1 MKPLLEKDLG
11 DMDIIKD
18 DLSRELIILD
28 LVPGIIHEINNSL
41 ASAMASAELLQE
53 ELIDLRK
60 QTNENNINL
69 NLLNHIEK
77 LSTLNKTS
85 TLRIQNIVTALLK
98 EEIHK
103 LKDQCNKKNIEDS
116 KFDHLDRLISLNM
129 NSAKRINLI
138 AKAFRRLVSFE
149 EDITLIDVNEVVK
162 TSLIVLQDHLKN
174 KYTIRE
180 EFSELPLVNFNF
192 HELNYSIICILLK
205 TIELMDSG
213 ELHLKT
219 FETDSNIHVNIKLS
233 GGEISKDSL
242 DGMLN
247 DPNSKSKIDLC
258 SINKLLQYKGGTLD
272 IKKPNESIDS
282 DFKNE
287 MSGGIVF
294 DIKIK
299 KNNLNSFTSTDL
311 NSTNLFPENISFTEL
326 DDHDLNSD
334 LSNVIEDQNSN
345 NILVVDDDPQTL
357 VSLFLSLKH
366 YDLANKVIIAK
377 TAEAGIE
384 QFKER
389 DFRLVI
395 SDYRL
400 PGMDGISFLSYV
412 KEKYPNTTRILI
424 TAYSNSVLKEEA
436 VNKASVRFLIEKPW
450 VAADLNKIMQQIAE
464 INIK

>member
-1 MKPLLEKDLG
+1 M
-11 DMDIIKD
+11 
-18 DLSRELIILD
+18 
-28 LVPGIIHEINNSL
+28 
-41 ASAMASAELLQE
+41 
-53 ELIDLRK
+53 
-60 QTNENNINL
+60 NI
-69 NLLNHIEK
+69 
-77 LSTLNKTS
+77 
-85 TLRIQNIVTALLK
+85 
-98 EEIHK
+98 
-103 LKDQCNKKNIEDS
+103 
-116 KFDHLDRLISLNM
+116 
-129 NSAKRINLI
+129 NSAKRIDLI
-138 AKAFRRLVSFE
+138 AKAFRRLVSFD
-149 EDITLIDVNEVVK
+149 EDETLIDVNEVVN
-162 TSLIVLQDHLKN
+162 TSLIVLQNHLKN
-174 KYTIRE
+174 RYTIRE

-192 HELNYSIICILLK
+192 HELNYSIICVLLK

-219 FETDSNIHVNIKLS
+219 FETANNIHVNIKLI

-247 DPNSKSKIDLC
+247 DRNSKSKIDLD

-272 IKKPNESIDS
+272 IKKPNETIDS

-299 KNNLNSFTSTDL
+299 KNNLNNFSSTDL
-311 NSTNLFPENISFTEL
+311 NSTNLFLDDISFTEL

-334 LSNVIEDQNSN
+334 VSNIIKNENENSN
-345 NILVVDDDPQTL
+345 NILVVDDNPQTL

-389 DFRLVI
+389 DFCLVI
-395 SDYRL
+395 SDYKL

-412 KEKYPNTTRILI
+412 KDKYPNTTRILI
-424 TAYSNSVLKEEA
+424 TAYPNSVLKEEA
-436 VNKASVRFLIEKPW
+436 VNKALVRFIVEKPW
-450 VAADLNKIMQQIAE
+450 VAADITKIMQQIAE